1 MDESE
6 GALYLI
12 PPAGV
17 HPSSLTLVPCIDDR
31 PTVIRM
37 EGGDGS
43 GGDSQPVSHVR
54 VENVTIAHAAATF
67 LHPYEISS
75 GGGA

>member
-12 PPAGV
+12 PPGGA
-17 HPSSLTLVPCIDDR
+17 HPSSLTLVPCIADR

-37 EGGDGS
+37 KGGDGS
-43 GGDSQPVSHVR
+43 GDAQPVSHVR

-67 LHPYEISS
+67 LYPYEISS
-75 GGGA
+75 GGGG